1 MQLVSESQES
11 NSASRIQNPDY
22 TLRGVESVLCD
33 LTQPSHCSPFSPRE
47 SLLFPRPAE
56 LPSTLKVS
64 SSGSILPPER
74 MTDTAGS
81 PLATLAPLSW
91 GETVCLPTP
100 FLGQD
105 ALTGSES
112 WSQWVQVSSVGGRTR
127 TVCIA
132 PSPAHQPIRHLEDA
146 PHLFS

>member
-11 NSASRIQNPDY
+11 NSASWVQSPDY
-22 TLRGVESVLCD
+22 KLRGVESVLCD

-56 LPSTLKVS
+56 HPSTLRV
-64 SSGSILPPER
+64 SGSGSSLSPER
-74 MTDTAGS
+74 MTDTAAS
-81 PLATLAPLSW
+81 PLVTLAPLSW
-91 GETVCLPTP
+91 GETVCLSTP

-105 ALTGSES
+105 SLRGPES
-112 WSQWVQVSSVGGRTR
+112 WPQRVQVSSVGGLTR
-127 TVCIA
+127 TASIA
-132 PSPAHQPIRHLEDA
+132 PSPAHPPIRHLEDA